1 MDSTVPPPCTL
12 TSLELSI
19 LGSSDPPLDPCL
31 LYDEGP
37 AAAGDTDDG
46 GAAPAAASQVVTL
59 IQVTPNICK
68 NHRDGAVAAV
78 SALNAANGEEGISV
92 GAASGGSNS
101 NVQFR
106 LVSAVAGNSN
116 ALPSQEYAVRHERVL
131 SDLLAAHASG
141 AAYIIGSCS
150 FAAESDKAPALAARR
165 IVLAQIGPPGFY
177 QSDTAHAYTF
187 GMHVDSDTY
196 PLAAVRELNLRV
208 VAESE
213 SSDPADQPVR
223 VVYRDRSEFF
233 YSTCRSAIDEA
244 TSQGFDVTAIEYN
257 PEADDDGNGQLNF
270 EDVAF
275 LQGLADQA
283 CPPPDDE
290 SSIAEPGPALFACVL
305 SELEA
310 NTLLDRW
317 GANGCRPAAVWL
329 TTATWGWASSNQDR
343 LPHLLGGGQWHH
355 AMSYA
360 DEYFES
366 GQALLDHTADLFGYA
381 GDYNTVVSYAIP
393 MVFAQNLQATFR
405 LDDSPD
411 VLATLA
417 TDEGYDRLVQTM
429 VRLDVDTIYGPVRFN
444 QYQRNSGR
452 GGAATQ
458 WDSSGKANQLVA
470 PLDQAEVSMTMPAP
484 SGELCAAGSYLDEAL
499 LAIGSPLLESNCSPC
514 PAGTYTDVPNH
525 DMTCL
530 LCPNGSTSGLGATS
544 CDTGDGGTGTTNT
557 ALIAGLVGGIGGAI
571 ILLLAYLIYRSHK
584 LTAHMAAL
592 EKEGR
597 SVPQRV
603 SSVARLQASFKPISV
618 VADKELEKSAANE

>member
-1 MDSTVPPPCTL
+1 MASTVPPPCTL
-12 TSLELSI
+12 TSLELSD
-19 LGSSDPPLDPCL
+19 LGSSDLLDPCL

-37 AAAGDTDDG
+37 AAGDDG
-46 GAAPAAASQVVTL
+46 GAAPAQVVTL
-59 IQVTPNICK
+59 VQVTPNICK

-78 SALNAANGEEGISV
+78 SALNAANGGEGIPV
-92 GAASGGSNS
+92 GSASGSV

-116 ALPSQEYAVRHERVL
+116 ALTSQEYAAQHERVL
-131 SDLLAAHASG
+131 SDLLAAHADG

-165 IVLAQIGPPGFY
+165 IHLAQIGPPGFY
-177 QSDTAHAYTF
+177 QSETAHAYTF
-187 GMHVDSDTY
+187 GMHVNSDTY

-208 VAESE
+208 VPESE
-213 SSDPADQPVR
+213 SGDPADQPVR

-233 YSTCRSAIDEA
+233 YSTCRSVIDEA
-244 TSQGFDVTAIEYN
+244 TGQGFDVTAIEYN
-257 PEADDDGNGQLNF
+257 PEADDDGNGVLNF

-283 CPPPDDE
+283 CPPPDDT
-290 SSIAEPGPALFACVL
+290 SSVDNQMSVAEPRPALFACVL

-317 GANGCRPAAVWL
+317 GANGCRPASVWL

-343 LPHLLGGGQWHH
+343 LPFLLGGGQWHH
-355 AMSYA
+355 AMSYS

-366 GQALLDHTADLFGYA
+366 GQALLDHTANLFGYA

-393 MVFAQNLQATFR
+393 MVFAQNLQAAFR

-429 VRLDVDTIYGPVRFN
+429 LRLDIDTIYGPVRFN

-458 WDSSGKANQLVA
+458 WDETGTANQLVA

-499 LAIGSPLLESNCSPC
+499 LAIGSPLLASNCSPC

-525 DMTCL
+525 DTTCF
-530 LCPNGSTSGLGATS
+530 LCPNGSTSGPGATS
-544 CDTGDGGTGTTNT
+544 CDTGGGGTGATNT
-557 ALIAGLVGGIGGAI
+557 TLIAGLVGGIGGAI

-584 LTAHMAAL
+584 LTAHLAAL

-597 SVPQRV
+597 PVPQRV

-618 VADKELEKSAANE
+618 VADKELEKT